1 MPRKNPR
8 EISESKVIIECASHR
23 DEPLYGLTS
32 WFGVTEGQSGA
43 ALTRPSSSPDT
54 TARLAL
60 ISRTAATVTTP
71 ARKMRPTAD
80 RTILARDGGGALRP
94 LESVAGES
102 TGGDV
107 RPLAIDTPYR
117 GRPRSSRSSPSASIH
132 TGAADGRGLNLTS
145 LL

>member
-1 MPRKNPR
+1 MY
-8 EISESKVIIECASHR
+8 ASSAR
-23 DEPLYGLTS
+23 VNG
-32 WFGVTEGQSGA
+32 GRGCGA
-43 ALTRPSSSPDT
+43 ATRVWGSDM

-80 RTILARDGGGALRP
+80 RTILARDGGRALGP
-94 LESVAGES
+94 LAPVAGES

-117 GRPRSSRSSPSASIH
+117 GGPRSSRSSQSASIA